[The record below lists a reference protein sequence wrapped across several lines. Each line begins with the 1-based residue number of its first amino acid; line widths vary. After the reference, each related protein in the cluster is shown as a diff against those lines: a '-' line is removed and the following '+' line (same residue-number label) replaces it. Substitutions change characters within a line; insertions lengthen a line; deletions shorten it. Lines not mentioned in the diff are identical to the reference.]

1 MLDPAG
7 WNIPESGCPVGPPGT
22 PGKRKDVSDNKK
34 EKYNDPRYT
43 QFDWSKVK
51 IINEDDDMNIK
62 QNRSM
67 YPCKIKINSNKM
79 KKMGY
84 IYFNFTVIR
93 EFTSNR
99 FSDELDLSYD
109 TISKIKHDNNFICE
123 KCSINHRFVSY
134 DPCFVHLNH
143 YEIDFKYVFKIPNK
157 LLNSESVEKIIGDF
171 LSSFEIPFEVTNI
184 SYTFS
189 NKKGE
194 NE

>member
-22 PGKRKDVSDNKK
+22 PGKRKEIMKDDVKKK
-34 EKYNDPRYT
+34 EEKSKKKERYI
-43 QFDWSKVK
+43 S
-51 IINEDDDMNIK
+51 I
-62 QNRSM
+62 
-67 YPCKIKINSNKM
+67 
-79 KKMGY
+79 
-84 IYFNFTVIR
+84 NFTVLR
-93 EFTSNR
+93 EFYPSK

-123 KCSINHRFVSY
+123 KCSIKHRFVSN
-134 DPCFVHLNH
+134 PCFVHL
-143 YEIDFKYVFKIPNK
+143 DFKYVFKIPNK
-157 LLNSESVEKIIGDF
+157 LLNSESTEKIIGDF

>member
-22 PGKRKDVSDNKK
+22 PGKRKEIMKDDVKKK
-34 EKYNDPRYT
+34 EEKSKKKERYI
-43 QFDWSKVK
+43 S
-51 IINEDDDMNIK
+51 I
-62 QNRSM
+62 
-67 YPCKIKINSNKM
+67 
-79 KKMGY
+79 
-84 IYFNFTVIR
+84 NFTVIR

-123 KCSINHRFVSY
+123 KCSIKHRFVSFY
-134 DPCFVHLNH
+134 PCFVHLNH

-157 LLNSESVEKIIGDF
+157 LLNSESTEKIIGDF
-171 LSSFEIPFEVTNI
+171 LSSFEIPYAVTNI
-184 SYTFS
+184 SYTVS

>member
-7 WNIPESGCPVGPPGT
+7 WNIPESGCPVGPPG
-22 PGKRKDVSDNKK
+22 KRKEKMNEK

-51 IINEDDDMNIK
+51 NINEDDSMDIK
-62 QNRSM
+62 QNRSR
-67 YPCKIKINSNKM
+67 YPYKIKINSDKM
-79 KKMGY
+79 KNGGY
-84 IYFNFTVIR
+84 IYINFTVLR
-93 EFTSNR
+93 EFSPSK
-99 FSDELDLSYD
+99 FSDELNLSYD

-123 KCSINHRFVSY
+123 KCSIKHRFVSY
-134 DPCFVHLNH
+134 NPCFVHLNH
-143 YEIDFKYVFKIPNK
+143 YEIDFKYVFKVPNK
-157 LLNSESVEKIIGDF
+157 LLNSESIEKIIGDF

>member
-22 PGKRKDVSDNKK
+22 PGKRKDVADKKK
-34 EKYNDPRYT
+34 EKYKDPRYT

-51 IINEDDDMNIK
+51 NINEDDVIK
-62 QNRSM
+62 KEEKS
-67 YPCKIKINSNKM
+67 
-79 KKMGY
+79 KKKERY
-84 IYFNFTVIR
+84 ISINFTVLR
-93 EFTSNR
+93 EFYPSK

-123 KCSINHRFVSY
+123 KCSIKHRFVSC

-157 LLNSESVEKIIGDF
+157 LLNSESTEKIIGEF
-171 LSSFEIPFEVTNI
+171 LSSFEIPSEVTNI

-189 NKKGE
+189 NNKEE